1 MKLYVNVFK
10 LLSPSPSRRMP
21 SPLLCH
27 HESSSTWRRS
37 SRSMSSKAWRNTS
50 SIRWSM
56 KRSLSAPDLPF
67 PLSRS
72 VAVKRQE
79 VEKQTLYQTHCRVI
93 PWCQYYVLGRVSAGG
108 KRVITIKHQPTQTLN
123 TCCHTHCS
131 DTDCLFV

>member
-1 MKLYVNVFK
+1 
-10 LLSPSPSRRMP
+10 
-21 SPLLCH
+21 
-27 HESSSTWRRS
+27 
-37 SRSMSSKAWRNTS
+37 
-50 SIRWSM
+50 M

-108 KRVITIKHQPTQTLN
+108 KRVITIKHQPTQTLTHAAILTAVILIVFLYN
-123 TCCHTHCS
+123 SYNLCLVVFPGSGGCEHT
-131 DTDCLFV
+131 TEGALPRQ